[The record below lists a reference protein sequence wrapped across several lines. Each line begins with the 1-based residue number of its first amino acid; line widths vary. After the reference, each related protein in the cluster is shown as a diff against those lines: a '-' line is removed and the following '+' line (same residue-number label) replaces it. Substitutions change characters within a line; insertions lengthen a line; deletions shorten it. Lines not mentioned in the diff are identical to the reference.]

1 MPIYNVEN
9 YLRKCIDSIINQTYN
24 NLEIILV
31 DDGSPDNC
39 GKICDE
45 YAEVDSRIK
54 VIHKENGGLS
64 DARNVGIDVAT
75 GKYIAFIDSD
85 DYIDK
90 CFIEYLCTLCK
101 KNDAY
106 IAECDFVK
114 FYDDKI
120 EIINDEKEE
129 FIFNNKEMINRI
141 YNEESYIK
149 TVIVWNKLYKTSLF
163 KDIRFPKGKIHEDE
177 FTTYKLYWN
186 SNNRIAVTNK
196 KLYYYRY
203 NQESIMGS
211 KFSLRRL
218 DYIQALEERLKFFK
232 NKNQIDLYDKTLELY
247 AYRLIEYYNLI
258 KKYVANSK
266 IEQKELLRKFKKNY
280 HKFLNLDVRKSTKI
294 KYLLF
299 LLFS

>member
-1 MPIYNVEN
+1 VPIYNVEN